1 MNAKLTAAA
10 AILVVAIVGL
20 AAFEGSTNS
29 WWSDEEDASLEIQTG
44 GLDLAVENY
53 TLSIDGVDVA
63 CEAGNDQD
71 NSTMVDIRITE
82 EGIYLEPGTVV
93 KISYDLVYS
102 TTVSGARLVMVS
114 MCDGATDEK
123 VEDDHIQV
131 EYSEIMGEES
141 LTDGWYFFPE
151 IGEYDSH
158 ADVTY
163 SIGGNA
169 DLQMNHKYFFQIYTT
184 FVQSKAV
191 SIVGTADELQGA
203 LSGDKM
209 LVALSDDIEIDE
221 TLSVSKDAD
230 VILDLS
236 GHELNVDASVGILV
250 DGGSLY
256 LTDMGD
262 GSGIIVAT
270 GSAVNVV
277 NDGYFTMDGG
287 NISAGNIG
295 VAAGFKN
302 GADSGATID
311 IYGGSVKAVEFAVWG
326 VNGSS
331 ISIYDGK
338 FTAADNA
345 VIASNG
351 TPSNGPVN
359 VKIEGG
365 TFNCGIVSGGYL
377 ACGVFVAQCGTWNI
391 VGGTFNMMSDKA
403 TAFVVRSG
411 NVNID
416 LDKVIV
422 NMNASDRDSI
432 GKVGDSTFVNSGH
445 VVAAYYTSGA
455 YGFTEDPTSL
465 IINGE
470 SKISSENVSDY
481 VGTNSAVQVNVC
493 YYYDN

>member
-53 TLSIDGVDVA
+53 KLSIDGVDVA

-71 NSTMVDIRITE
+71 NPTMVDIRITE

-131 EYSEIMGEES
+131 KYSEVMGEES
-141 LTDGWYFFPE
+141 LTDGWYFFPK

-169 DLQMNHKYFFQIYTT
+169 DLQMNHNYSFQVDTM

-191 SIVGTADELQGA
+191 SIVGTADELQSA
-203 LSGDKM
+203 LSGDKL

-230 VILDLS
+230 VTLDLS
-236 GHELNVDASVGILV
+236 GHKLNVDASVGILV
-250 DGGSLY
+250 DGGSLH
-256 LTDMGD
+256 LTDTGD

-277 NDGYFTMDGG
+277 NGGHFKMDGG
-287 NISAGNIG
+287 NLKSSTGMGIVAGYSNQD
-295 VAAGFKN
+295 
-302 GADSGATID
+302 DSGANVYIS
-311 IYGGSVKAVEFAVWG
+311 GGSVTAQEHAVWA
-326 VNGSS
+326 VNGSKVV
-331 ISIYDGK
+331 ITGGE
-338 FTAADNA
+338 FTAIDNVA
-345 VIASNG
+345 VTANG
-351 TPSNGPVN
+351 TQGEGPVD
-359 VKIEGG
+359 VTITGG
-365 TFNCGIVSGGYL
+365 TFNCGIVTSGYL
-377 ACGVFVAQCGTWNI
+377 ACGVFVAQDGNWNI
-391 VGGTFNMMSDKA
+391 LGGTFNMTSDKA
-403 TAFVVRSG
+403 TAFVVRGG

-416 LDKVIV
+416 LSNVTV
-422 NMNASDRDSI
+422 NMGSDMDSSSLR
-432 GKVGDSTFVNSGH
+432 VGDSTRVQSGH
-445 VVAAYYTSGA
+445 TVAAYYTNGS
-455 YGFTEDPTSL
+455 YGFDGSNASLTIDDIVVIDEDDLST
-465 IINGE
+465 
-470 SKISSENVSDY
+470 Y
-481 VGTNSAVQVNVC
+481 VGSTI

>member
-53 TLSIDGVDVA
+53 KLSIDGVDVA
-63 CEAGNDQD
+63 CEAGSDQGD
-71 NSTMVDIRITE
+71 PTMVNISITE

-131 EYSEIMGEES
+131 EYSEVMGEES
-141 LTDGWYFFPE
+141 LTDGWYFFPK

-169 DLQMNHKYFFQIYTT
+169 DLQMNHSYSFQIHTI

-191 SIVGTADELQGA
+191 SVGTADELQSA

-209 LVALSDDIEIDE
+209 LAVLSDDIEIDE

-230 VILDLS
+230 VTLDLS

-250 DGGSLY
+250 DGGSLH
-256 LTDMGD
+256 LTDTGD

-277 NDGYFTMDGG
+277 NGGHFKMDGG
-287 NISAGNIG
+287 NLKSSTGMGIVAGYSNQD
-295 VAAGFKN
+295 
-302 GADSGATID
+302 DSGANVYIS
-311 IYGGSVKAVEFAVWG
+311 GGSVTAQEHAVWA
-326 VNGSS
+326 VNGSKVV
-331 ISIYDGK
+331 ITGGE
-338 FTAADNA
+338 FTAIDNVA
-345 VIASNG
+345 VTANG
-351 TPSNGPVN
+351 TQGEGPVD
-359 VKIEGG
+359 VTITGG
-365 TFNCGIVSGGYL
+365 TFNCGIVTSGYL
-377 ACGVFVAQCGTWNI
+377 ACGVFVAQDGNWNI
-391 VGGTFNMMSDKA
+391 LGGTFNMTSDKA
-403 TAFVVRSG
+403 TAFVVRGG

-416 LDKVIV
+416 LSNVTV
-422 NMNASDRDSI
+422 NMGSDMDSSSLR
-432 GKVGDSTFVNSGH
+432 VGDSTRVQSGH
-445 VVAAYYTSGA
+445 TVAAYYTNGS
-455 YGFTEDPTSL
+455 YGFDGSNASLTIDDIVVIDEDDLST
-465 IINGE
+465 
-470 SKISSENVSDY
+470 Y
-481 VGTNSAVQVNVC
+481 VGSTI

>member
-53 TLSIDGVDVA
+53 KLSIDGVDVA
-63 CEAGNDQD
+63 CEAGSDQGD
-71 NSTMVDIRITE
+71 PTMVNIRITE

-131 EYSEIMGEES
+131 EYSEVMGEES
-141 LTDGWYFFPE
+141 LTDGWYFFPK

-169 DLQMNHKYFFQIYTT
+169 DLQMNHSYSFQIHTI

-191 SIVGTADELQGA
+191 SVGTADELQSA

-209 LVALSDDIEIDE
+209 LAVLSDDIEIDE

-230 VILDLS
+230 VTLDLS

-250 DGGSLY
+250 DGGSLH
-256 LTDMGD
+256 LTDTGD

-277 NDGYFTMDGG
+277 NGGHFKMDGG
-287 NISAGNIG
+287 NLKSSTGMGIVAGYSNQD
-295 VAAGFKN
+295 
-302 GADSGATID
+302 DSGANVYIS
-311 IYGGSVKAVEFAVWG
+311 GGSVTAQEHAVWA
-326 VNGSS
+326 VNGSKVV
-331 ISIYDGK
+331 ITGGE
-338 FTAADNA
+338 FTAIDNVA
-345 VIASNG
+345 VTANG
-351 TPSNGPVN
+351 TQGEGPVD
-359 VKIEGG
+359 VTITGG
-365 TFNCGIVSGGYL
+365 TFNCGIVTSDYL
-377 ACGVFVAQCGTWNI
+377 ACGVFVAQDGNWKI
-391 VGGTFNMMSDKA
+391 LGGTFNMTSDKA
-403 TAFVVRSG
+403 TAFVVRGG

-416 LDKVIV
+416 LSNVTV
-422 NMNASDRDSI
+422 NMGSDMDSSSLR
-432 GKVGDSTFVNSGH
+432 VGDSTRVQSGH
-445 VVAAYYTSGA
+445 IVAAYYTNGS
-455 YGFTEDPTSL
+455 YGFDGSNASLTIDDIVVIDEDDLST
-465 IINGE
+465 
-470 SKISSENVSDY
+470 Y
-481 VGTNSAVQVNVC
+481 VGSTI
-493 YYYDN
+493 YYYN

>member
-53 TLSIDGVDVA
+53 KLSIDGVDVA
-63 CEAGNDQD
+63 CEAGSDQGD
-71 NSTMVDIRITE
+71 PTMVNIRITE

-131 EYSEIMGEES
+131 EYSEVMGEES
-141 LTDGWYFFPE
+141 LTDGWYFFPK

-169 DLQMNHKYFFQIYTT
+169 DLQMNHSYSFQIHTI

-191 SIVGTADELQGA
+191 SVGTADELQSA

-209 LVALSDDIEIDE
+209 LAVLSDDIEIDE

-230 VILDLS
+230 VTLDLS

-250 DGGSLY
+250 DGGSLH
-256 LTDMGD
+256 LTDTGD

-277 NDGYFTMDGG
+277 NGGHFKMDGG
-287 NISAGNIG
+287 NLKSSTGMGIVAGYSNQD
-295 VAAGFKN
+295 
-302 GADSGATID
+302 DSGANVYIS
-311 IYGGSVKAVEFAVWG
+311 GGFVTAQEHAVWA
-326 VNGSS
+326 VNGSKVV
-331 ISIYDGK
+331 ITGGE
-338 FTAADNA
+338 FTAIDNVA
-345 VIASNG
+345 VTANG
-351 TPSNGPVN
+351 TQGEGPVD
-359 VKIEGG
+359 VTITGG
-365 TFNCGIVSGGYL
+365 TFNCGIVTSGYL
-377 ACGVFVAQCGTWNI
+377 ACGVFVAQDGNWNI
-391 VGGTFNMMSDKA
+391 LGGTFNMTSDKA
-403 TAFVVRSG
+403 TAFVVRGG

-416 LDKVIV
+416 LSNVTV
-422 NMNASDRDSI
+422 NMGSDMDSSSLR
-432 GKVGDSTFVNSGH
+432 VGDSTRVQSGH
-445 VVAAYYTSGA
+445 TVAAYYTNGS
-455 YGFTEDPTSL
+455 YGFDGSNASLTIDDIVVIDEDDLST
-465 IINGE
+465 
-470 SKISSENVSDY
+470 Y
-481 VGTNSAVQVNVC
+481 VGSTI

>member
-53 TLSIDGVDVA
+53 KLSIDGVDVA

-71 NSTMVDIRITE
+71 DPTMVDIRITE

-131 EYSEIMGEES
+131 EYSEVMGEES

-151 IGEYDSH
+151 IGEYASH

-169 DLQMNHKYFFQIYTT
+169 DLQMNHNYSFQIYTT

-191 SIVGTADELQGA
+191 SIVDTAEELQSA

-236 GHELNVDASVGILV
+236 GHELNVVASVGILV
-250 DGGSLY
+250 DGGSLH
-256 LTDMGD
+256 LTDIGD

-277 NDGYFTMDGG
+277 NGGYFTMDGG

-331 ISIYDGK
+331 ISIYDGE
-338 FTAADNA
+338 FTATDNA

-377 ACGVFVAQCGTWNI
+377 ACGVFVAQCGTWDI

-416 LDKVIV
+416 LDKVTV
-422 NMNASDRDSI
+422 NMNASASDSI
-432 GKVGDSTFVNSGH
+432 GKVGDSTFVKSGH

-455 YGFTEDPTSL
+455 YGFTEDSTSL

-470 SKISSENVSDY
+470 SKISSENVLNY

-493 YYYDN
+493 YYDN

>member
-63 CEAGNDQD
+63 CEAGRDQD
-71 NSTMVDIRITE
+71 DPTMVDIRITE

-131 EYSEIMGEES
+131 EYSEVMGEES

-169 DLQMNHKYFFQIYTT
+169 DLQMNHSYSFQVDTM

-191 SIVGTADELQGA
+191 SIVGTADELQSA

-230 VILDLS
+230 VTLDLS

-250 DGGSLY
+250 DGGSLH

-277 NDGYFTMDGG
+277 NGGHFKMDGG

-331 ISIYDGK
+331 ISIYDGE
-338 FTAADNA
+338 FTATDNA

-377 ACGVFVAQCGTWNI
+377 ACGVFVAQCGTWDI

-416 LDKVIV
+416 LDNVTV
-422 NMNASDRDSI
+422 NMNASASDSI
-432 GKVGDSTFVNSGH
+432 GKVGDSTFVKSGH

-455 YGFTEDPTSL
+455 YGFTEDSTSL

-493 YYYDN
+493 CYYDN

>member
-53 TLSIDGVDVA
+53 KLSIDGVDVA

-71 NSTMVDIRITE
+71 DPTMVDIRITE

-131 EYSEIMGEES
+131 EYSEVMGEES

-151 IGEYDSH
+151 IGEYASH

-169 DLQMNHKYFFQIYTT
+169 DLQMNHNYSFQIYTT

-191 SIVGTADELQGA
+191 SIVDTADELQSA

-236 GHELNVDASVGILV
+236 GHELNVVASVGILV
-250 DGGSLY
+250 DGGSLH
-256 LTDMGD
+256 LTDTGD

-277 NDGYFTMDGG
+277 NGGYFEMAGG
-287 NISAGNIG
+287 NLKSSTSMGIVAGYSNQD
-295 VAAGFKN
+295 
-302 GADSGATID
+302 DSGANVYIS
-311 IYGGSVKAVEFAVWG
+311 GGSVTAQEHAVWA
-326 VNGSS
+326 VNGSKVV
-331 ISIYDGK
+331 ITGGE
-338 FTAADNA
+338 FTAIDNVA
-345 VIASNG
+345 VTANG
-351 TPSNGPVN
+351 TQGEGPVD
-359 VKIEGG
+359 VTITGG
-365 TFNCGIVSGGYL
+365 TFNCGIVTSDYL
-377 ACGVFVAQCGTWNI
+377 ACGVFVAQDGNWKI
-391 VGGTFNMMSDKA
+391 LGGTFNMTSDKA
-403 TAFVVRSG
+403 TAFVVRGG

-416 LDKVIV
+416 LSKVTV
-422 NMNASDRDSI
+422 NMGSDMDSSSLR
-432 GKVGDSTFVNSGH
+432 VGDSTRVQSGH
-445 VVAAYYTSGA
+445 IVAAYYTNGS
-455 YGFTEDPTSL
+455 YGFDGSNASLTIDDIVVIDEDDLST
-465 IINGE
+465 
-470 SKISSENVSDY
+470 Y
-481 VGTNSAVQVNVC
+481 VGSTI

>member
-53 TLSIDGVDVA
+53 KLSIDGVDVA
-63 CEAGNDQD
+63 CEAGSDQD
-71 NSTMVDIRITE
+71 DPTMVDIRITE

-169 DLQMNHKYFFQIYTT
+169 DLQMNHKYSFQIYTT

-209 LVALSDDIEIDE
+209 LVALSDDIEIAK

-331 ISIYDGK
+331 ISIYDGE

-359 VKIEGG
+359 VRIEGG

-377 ACGVFVAQCGTWNI
+377 ACGVFVAQCGTWDI

-411 NVNID
+411 IVNID
-416 LDKVIV
+416 LDNVTV
-422 NMNASDRDSI
+422 NMNVSASDSI

>member
-53 TLSIDGVDVA
+53 KLSIDGVDVA

-71 NSTMVDIRITE
+71 DPTMVDIRITE

-131 EYSEIMGEES
+131 EYSEVMGEES

-151 IGEYDSH
+151 IGEYASH

-169 DLQMNHKYFFQIYTT
+169 DLQMNHNYSFQIYTT

-191 SIVGTADELQGA
+191 SIVDTADELQSA

-236 GHELNVDASVGILV
+236 GHELNVVASVGILV
-250 DGGSLY
+250 DGGSLH
-256 LTDMGD
+256 LTDTGD

-277 NDGYFTMDGG
+277 NGGHFKMDGG
-287 NISAGNIG
+287 NLKSSTGTGIVAGYSNQD
-295 VAAGFKN
+295 
-302 GADSGATID
+302 DSGANVYIS
-311 IYGGSVKAVEFAVWG
+311 GGSVTAQEHAVWA
-326 VNGSS
+326 VNGSKVV
-331 ISIYDGK
+331 ITGGE
-338 FTAADNA
+338 FTAIDNVA
-345 VIASNG
+345 VTANG
-351 TPSNGPVN
+351 TQGEGPVD
-359 VKIEGG
+359 VTITGG
-365 TFNCGIVSGGYL
+365 TFNCGIVTSDYL
-377 ACGVFVAQCGTWNI
+377 ACGVFVAQDGNWKI
-391 VGGTFNMMSDKA
+391 LGGTFNMTSDKA
-403 TAFVVRSG
+403 TAFVVRGG

-416 LDKVIV
+416 LSKVTV
-422 NMNASDRDSI
+422 NMGSDMDSSSLR
-432 GKVGDSTFVNSGH
+432 VGDSTRVQSGH
-445 VVAAYYTSGA
+445 IVAAYYTNGS
-455 YGFTEDPTSL
+455 YGFDGSNASLTIDDIVVIDEDNLST
-465 IINGE
+465 
-470 SKISSENVSDY
+470 Y
-481 VGTNSAVQVNVC
+481 VGSTI

>member
-29 WWSDEEDASLEIQTG
+29 WWSDKEDASLEIHTG

-53 TLSIDGVDVA
+53 KLSIDGVDVA
-63 CEAGNDQD
+63 CEAGYGQD
-71 NSTMVDIRITE
+71 NPTMVDIRITE

-131 EYSEIMGEES
+131 EYSEVMGEES

-169 DLQMNHKYFFQIYTT
+169 DLQMNHSYSFQIHTM

-191 SIVGTADELQGA
+191 SVGTADELQSA

-209 LVALSDDIEIDE
+209 LAVLSDDIKIDE

-230 VILDLS
+230 VTLDLS

-250 DGGSLY
+250 DGGSLH
-256 LTDMGD
+256 LTDTGD

-277 NDGYFTMDGG
+277 NGGHFKMDGG
-287 NISAGNIG
+287 NLKSSTGMGIVAGYSNQD
-295 VAAGFKN
+295 
-302 GADSGATID
+302 DSGANVYIS
-311 IYGGSVKAVEFAVWG
+311 GGSVTAQEHAVWA
-326 VNGSS
+326 VNGSKVV
-331 ISIYDGK
+331 ITGGE
-338 FTAADNA
+338 FTAIDNVA
-345 VIASNG
+345 VTANG
-351 TPSNGPVN
+351 TQGEGPVD
-359 VKIEGG
+359 VTITGG
-365 TFNCGIVSGGYL
+365 TFNCGIVTSDYL
-377 ACGVFVAQCGTWNI
+377 ACGVFVAQDGNWKI
-391 VGGTFNMMSDKA
+391 LGGTFNMTSDKA
-403 TAFVVRSG
+403 TAFVVRGG

-416 LDKVIV
+416 LSKVTV
-422 NMNASDRDSI
+422 NMGSDMDSSSLR
-432 GKVGDSTFVNSGH
+432 VGDSTRVQSGH
-445 VVAAYYTSGA
+445 IVAAYYTNGS
-455 YGFTEDPTSL
+455 YGFDGSNASLTIDGIVVIDEDDLST
-465 IINGE
+465 
-470 SKISSENVSDY
+470 Y
-481 VGTNSAVQVNVC
+481 VGSNI

>member
-53 TLSIDGVDVA
+53 KLSIDGVDVA

-71 NSTMVDIRITE
+71 DPTMVDIRITE

-114 MCDGATDEK
+114 MCDGVTDEK

-131 EYSEIMGEES
+131 EYSEVMGEES

-151 IGEYDSH
+151 IGEYASH

-169 DLQMNHKYFFQIYTT
+169 DLQMNHNYSFQIYTT

-191 SIVGTADELQGA
+191 SIVDTADELQSA

-236 GHELNVDASVGILV
+236 GHELNVVASVGILV
-250 DGGSLY
+250 DGGSLH
-256 LTDMGD
+256 LTDTGD

-277 NDGYFTMDGG
+277 NGGYFEMAGG
-287 NISAGNIG
+287 NLKSSTCMGIVAGYSNQD
-295 VAAGFKN
+295 
-302 GADSGATID
+302 DSGANVYIS
-311 IYGGSVKAVEFAVWG
+311 GGSVTAQEHAVWA
-326 VNGSS
+326 VNGSKVV
-331 ISIYDGK
+331 ITGGE
-338 FTAADNA
+338 FTAIDNVA
-345 VIASNG
+345 VTANG
-351 TPSNGPVN
+351 TQGEGPVD
-359 VKIEGG
+359 VTITGG
-365 TFNCGIVSGGYL
+365 TFNCGIVTSGYL
-377 ACGVFVAQCGTWNI
+377 ACGVFVAQDGNWNI
-391 VGGTFNMMSDKA
+391 LGGTFNMTSDKA
-403 TAFVVRSG
+403 TAFVVRGG

-416 LDKVIV
+416 LSNVTV
-422 NMNASDRDSI
+422 NMGSDMDSSSLR
-432 GKVGDSTFVNSGH
+432 VGDSTRVQSGH
-445 VVAAYYTSGA
+445 TVAAYYTNGS
-455 YGFTEDPTSL
+455 YGFDGSNASLTIDDIVVIDEDDLST
-465 IINGE
+465 
-470 SKISSENVSDY
+470 Y
-481 VGTNSAVQVNVC
+481 VGSTI

>member
-1 MNAKLTAAA
+1 
-10 AILVVAIVGL
+10 
-20 AAFEGSTNS
+20 
-29 WWSDEEDASLEIQTG
+29 
-44 GLDLAVENY
+44 
-53 TLSIDGVDVA
+53 
-63 CEAGNDQD
+63 
-71 NSTMVDIRITE
+71 
-82 EGIYLEPGTVV
+82 
-93 KISYDLVYS
+93 
-102 TTVSGARLVMVS
+102 
-114 MCDGATDEK
+114 
-123 VEDDHIQV
+123 
-131 EYSEIMGEES
+131 MGEES

-169 DLQMNHKYFFQIYTT
+169 DLQMNHKYSFQIYTT

-250 DGGSLY
+250 DGGSLH

-331 ISIYDGK
+331 ISIYDGE

-359 VKIEGG
+359 VRIEGG

-377 ACGVFVAQCGTWNI
+377 ACGVFVAQCGTWDI

-416 LDKVIV
+416 LDNVTV
-422 NMNASDRDSI
+422 NMNASASDSI

-455 YGFTEDPTSL
+455 YGFTEDSTSL

>member
-29 WWSDEEDASLEIQTG
+29 WWSDEEDASLEIQAG

-53 TLSIDGVDVA
+53 KLSIDGVDVA

-71 NSTMVDIRITE
+71 NPTMVDIRITE

-114 MCDGATDEK
+114 MCDVATDEK

-169 DLQMNHKYFFQIYTT
+169 DLQMNHKYSFQIHTI

-191 SIVGTADELQGA
+191 SIVDTADELQGA

-236 GHELNVDASVGILV
+236 GHKLNVDASVGILV

-331 ISIYDGK
+331 IFIYDGE
-338 FTAADNA
+338 FTSADNA

-359 VKIEGG
+359 VRIEGG

-377 ACGVFVAQCGTWNI
+377 ACGVFVAQCGNWDI

-416 LDKVIV
+416 LDNVTV
-422 NMNASDRDSI
+422 NMNATSDSI
-432 GKVGDSTFVNSGH
+432 GKVGDSTFVKSGH

-455 YGFTEDPTSL
+455 YGFTEDSTSL

-470 SKISSENVSDY
+470 PKISSENVSHY

>member
-53 TLSIDGVDVA
+53 KLSIDGVDVA
-63 CEAGNDQD
+63 CEAGSDQGD
-71 NSTMVDIRITE
+71 PTMVNIRITE

-131 EYSEIMGEES
+131 EYSEVMGEES
-141 LTDGWYFFPE
+141 LTDGWYFFPK

-169 DLQMNHKYFFQIYTT
+169 DLQMNHSYSFQIHTI

-191 SIVGTADELQGA
+191 SVGTADELQSA

-209 LVALSDDIEIDE
+209 LAVLSDDIEIDE

-230 VILDLS
+230 VTLDLS

-250 DGGSLY
+250 DGGSLH
-256 LTDMGD
+256 LTDTGD

-277 NDGYFTMDGG
+277 NGGHFKMDGG
-287 NISAGNIG
+287 NLKSSTGMGIVAGYSNQD
-295 VAAGFKN
+295 
-302 GADSGATID
+302 DSGANVYIS
-311 IYGGSVKAVEFAVWG
+311 GGSVTAQEHAVWA
-326 VNGSS
+326 VNGSKVV
-331 ISIYDGK
+331 ITGGE
-338 FTAADNA
+338 FTAIDNVA
-345 VIASNG
+345 VTANG
-351 TPSNGPVN
+351 TQGEGPVD
-359 VKIEGG
+359 VTITGG
-365 TFNCGIVSGGYL
+365 TFNCGIVTSGYL
-377 ACGVFVAQCGTWNI
+377 ACGVFVAQDGNWNI
-391 VGGTFNMMSDKA
+391 LGGTFNMTSDKA
-403 TAFVVRSG
+403 TAFVVRGG

-416 LDKVIV
+416 LSNVTV
-422 NMNASDRDSI
+422 NMGSDMDSSSLR
-432 GKVGDSTFVNSGH
+432 VGDSTRVQSGH
-445 VVAAYYTSGA
+445 TVAAYYTNGS
-455 YGFTEDPTSL
+455 YGFDGSNASLTIDDIVVIDEDDLST
-465 IINGE
+465 
-470 SKISSENVSDY
+470 Y
-481 VGTNSAVQVNVC
+481 VGSTI

>member
-63 CEAGNDQD
+63 CEAGKNQD

-93 KISYDLVYS
+93 KISYDLVYR

-131 EYSEIMGEES
+131 EYSEVMGEES

-151 IGEYDSH
+151 IGKYDSH

-169 DLQMNHKYFFQIYTT
+169 DLQMNHNYSFQVDTM

-191 SIVGTADELQGA
+191 SIVDTADKLQSA
-203 LSGDKM
+203 LSGDKP
-209 LVALSDDIEIDE
+209 LVALSDDIKIDE

-230 VILDLS
+230 VTLDLS
-236 GHELNVDASVGILV
+236 GHKLNVDASVGILV
-250 DGGSLY
+250 DGGSLH

-277 NDGYFTMDGG
+277 NGGHFKMDGG

-311 IYGGSVKAVEFAVWG
+311 IHGGSVKAVEFAVWG
-326 VNGSS
+326 VNGSN
-331 ISIYDGK
+331 ISIYDGE
-338 FTAADNA
+338 FTATDNA

-377 ACGVFVAQCGTWNI
+377 ACGVFVAQCGTWDI

-416 LDKVIV
+416 LDKVTV
-422 NMNASDRDSI
+422 NMNASASDSI
-432 GKVGDSTFVNSGH
+432 GKVGDSTFVKSGH

-455 YGFTEDPTSL
+455 YGFTEDSTSL

-470 SKISSENVSDY
+470 SKISSENVLNY

-493 YYYDN
+493 CYYDN

>member
-53 TLSIDGVDVA
+53 KLSIDGVDVA
-63 CEAGNDQD
+63 CEAGNDQGD
-71 NSTMVDIRITE
+71 PTMVDIRITE

-131 EYSEIMGEES
+131 EYSEVMGEES
-141 LTDGWYFFPE
+141 LTDGWYFFPK

-169 DLQMNHKYFFQIYTT
+169 DLQMNHSYSFQIYTT

-191 SIVGTADELQGA
+191 SIVGTADELQSA

-230 VILDLS
+230 VTLDLS

-250 DGGSLY
+250 DGGSLH
-256 LTDMGD
+256 LTDTGD

-277 NDGYFTMDGG
+277 NGGHFKMDGG
-287 NISAGNIG
+287 NLKSSTGTGIVAGYSNQD
-295 VAAGFKN
+295 
-302 GADSGATID
+302 DSGANVYIS
-311 IYGGSVKAVEFAVWG
+311 GGSVTAQEHAVWA
-326 VNGSS
+326 VNGSKVV
-331 ISIYDGK
+331 ITGGE
-338 FTAADNA
+338 FTAIDNVA
-345 VIASNG
+345 VTANG
-351 TPSNGPVN
+351 TQGEGPVD
-359 VKIEGG
+359 VTITGG
-365 TFNCGIVSGGYL
+365 TFNCGIVTSDYL
-377 ACGVFVAQCGTWNI
+377 ACGVFVAQDGNWKI
-391 VGGTFNMMSDKA
+391 LGGTFNMTSDKA
-403 TAFVVRSG
+403 TAFVVRGG

-416 LDKVIV
+416 LSKVTV
-422 NMNASDRDSI
+422 NMGSDMDSSSLR
-432 GKVGDSTFVNSGH
+432 VGDSTRVQSGH
-445 VVAAYYTSGA
+445 IVAAYYTNGS
-455 YGFTEDPTSL
+455 YGFDGSNASLTIDGTVVIDEDDLST
-465 IINGE
+465 
-470 SKISSENVSDY
+470 Y
-481 VGTNSAVQVNVC
+481 VGSTI

>member
-53 TLSIDGVDVA
+53 KLSIDGVDVA
-63 CEAGNDQD
+63 CEAGSDQGD
-71 NSTMVDIRITE
+71 PTMVNIRITE

-131 EYSEIMGEES
+131 EYSEVMGEKS
-141 LTDGWYFFPE
+141 LTDGWYFFPK

-169 DLQMNHKYFFQIYTT
+169 DLQMNHSYSFQVDTM

-191 SIVGTADELQGA
+191 SIVSTADELQSA

-230 VILDLS
+230 VTLDLS

-250 DGGSLY
+250 DGGSLH

-277 NDGYFTMDGG
+277 NGGHFKMDGG
-287 NISAGNIG
+287 NLKSSTGMGIVAGYSNQD
-295 VAAGFKN
+295 
-302 GADSGATID
+302 DSGANVYIS
-311 IYGGSVKAVEFAVWG
+311 GGSVTAQEHAVWA
-326 VNGSS
+326 VNGSKVV
-331 ISIYDGK
+331 ITGGE
-338 FTAADNA
+338 FTAIDNVA
-345 VIASNG
+345 VTANG
-351 TPSNGPVN
+351 TQGEGPVD
-359 VKIEGG
+359 VTITGG
-365 TFNCGIVSGGYL
+365 TFNCGIVTSDYL
-377 ACGVFVAQCGTWNI
+377 ACGVFVAQDGNWKI
-391 VGGTFNMMSDKA
+391 LGGTFNMTSDKA
-403 TAFVVRSG
+403 TAFVVRGG

-416 LDKVIV
+416 LSKVTV
-422 NMNASDRDSI
+422 NMGSDMDSSSLR
-432 GKVGDSTFVNSGH
+432 VGDSTRVQSGH
-445 VVAAYYTSGA
+445 IVAAYYTNGS
-455 YGFTEDPTSL
+455 YGFDGSNASLTIDGIVVIDEDDLST
-465 IINGE
+465 
-470 SKISSENVSDY
+470 Y
-481 VGTNSAVQVNVC
+481 VGSNI

>member
-53 TLSIDGVDVA
+53 KLSIDGVDVA
-63 CEAGNDQD
+63 CEAGYGQD
-71 NSTMVDIRITE
+71 NPTMVDIRITE

-131 EYSEIMGEES
+131 EYSEVMGEES

-169 DLQMNHKYFFQIYTT
+169 DLQMNHSYSFQVDTM

-191 SIVGTADELQGA
+191 SIVGTADELQSA
-203 LSGDKM
+203 LSGDKL

-230 VILDLS
+230 VTLDLS
-236 GHELNVDASVGILV
+236 GHKLNVDASVGILV
-250 DGGSLY
+250 DGGSLH
-256 LTDMGD
+256 LTDTGD

-277 NDGYFTMDGG
+277 NGGHFKMDGG
-287 NISAGNIG
+287 NLKSSTGTGIVAGYSNQD
-295 VAAGFKN
+295 
-302 GADSGATID
+302 DSGANVYIS
-311 IYGGSVKAVEFAVWG
+311 GGSVTAQEHAVWA
-326 VNGSS
+326 VNGSKVV
-331 ISIYDGK
+331 ITGGE
-338 FTAADNA
+338 FTAIDNVA
-345 VIASNG
+345 VTANG
-351 TPSNGPVN
+351 TQGEGPVD
-359 VKIEGG
+359 VTITGG
-365 TFNCGIVSGGYL
+365 TFNCGIVTSDYL
-377 ACGVFVAQCGTWNI
+377 ACGVFVAQDGNWKI
-391 VGGTFNMMSDKA
+391 LGGTFNMTSDKA
-403 TAFVVRSG
+403 TAFVVRGG

-416 LDKVIV
+416 LSNVTV
-422 NMNASDRDSI
+422 NMGSDMDSSSLR
-432 GKVGDSTFVNSGH
+432 VGDSTRVQSGH
-445 VVAAYYTSGA
+445 TVAAYYTNGS
-455 YGFTEDPTSL
+455 YGFDGSNASLTIDDIVVIDEDDLST
-465 IINGE
+465 
-470 SKISSENVSDY
+470 Y
-481 VGTNSAVQVNVC
+481 VGSTI

>member
-53 TLSIDGVDVA
+53 KLSIDGVDVA
-63 CEAGNDQD
+63 CEAGSDQGD
-71 NSTMVDIRITE
+71 PTMVNIRITE

-131 EYSEIMGEES
+131 EYSEVMGEES
-141 LTDGWYFFPE
+141 LTDGWYFFPK

-169 DLQMNHKYFFQIYTT
+169 DLQMNHSYSFQIHTI

-191 SIVGTADELQGA
+191 SVGTADELQSA

-209 LVALSDDIEIDE
+209 LAVLSDDIEIDE

-230 VILDLS
+230 VTLDLS

-250 DGGSLY
+250 DGGSLH
-256 LTDMGD
+256 LTDTGD

-277 NDGYFTMDGG
+277 NGGHFKMDGG
-287 NISAGNIG
+287 NLKSFTGMGIVAGYSNQD
-295 VAAGFKN
+295 
-302 GADSGATID
+302 DSGANVYIS
-311 IYGGSVKAVEFAVWG
+311 GGSVTAQEHAVWA
-326 VNGSS
+326 VNGSKVV
-331 ISIYDGK
+331 ITGGE
-338 FTAADNA
+338 FTAIDNVA
-345 VIASNG
+345 VTANG
-351 TPSNGPVN
+351 TQGEGPVD
-359 VKIEGG
+359 VTITGG
-365 TFNCGIVSGGYL
+365 TFNCGIVTSGYL
-377 ACGVFVAQCGTWNI
+377 ACGVFVAQDGNWNI
-391 VGGTFNMMSDKA
+391 LGGTFNMTSDKA
-403 TAFVVRSG
+403 TAFVVRGG

-416 LDKVIV
+416 LSNVTV
-422 NMNASDRDSI
+422 NMGSDMDSSSLR
-432 GKVGDSTFVNSGH
+432 VGDSTRVQSGH
-445 VVAAYYTSGA
+445 TVAAYYTNGS
-455 YGFTEDPTSL
+455 YGFDGSNASLTIDDIVVIDEDDLST
-465 IINGE
+465 
-470 SKISSENVSDY
+470 Y
-481 VGTNSAVQVNVC
+481 VGSTI

>member
-29 WWSDEEDASLEIQTG
+29 WWSDKEDASLEIHTG

-53 TLSIDGVDVA
+53 KLSIDGVDVA
-63 CEAGNDQD
+63 CEAGYGQD
-71 NSTMVDIRITE
+71 NPTMVDIRITE

-131 EYSEIMGEES
+131 EYSEVMGEES

-151 IGEYDSH
+151 IREYDSH

-169 DLQMNHKYFFQIYTT
+169 DLQMNHSYSFQIHTM

-191 SIVGTADELQGA
+191 SVGTADELQSA

-209 LVALSDDIEIDE
+209 LAVLSDDIKIDE

-230 VILDLS
+230 VTLDLS

-250 DGGSLY
+250 DGGSLH
-256 LTDMGD
+256 LTDTGD

-277 NDGYFTMDGG
+277 NGGHFKMDGG
-287 NISAGNIG
+287 NLKSSTGMGIVAGYSNQD
-295 VAAGFKN
+295 
-302 GADSGATID
+302 DSGANVYIS
-311 IYGGSVKAVEFAVWG
+311 GGSVTAQEHAVWA
-326 VNGSS
+326 VNGSKVV
-331 ISIYDGK
+331 ITGGE
-338 FTAADNA
+338 FTAIDNVA
-345 VIASNG
+345 VTANG
-351 TPSNGPVN
+351 TQGEGPVD
-359 VKIEGG
+359 VTITGG
-365 TFNCGIVSGGYL
+365 TFNCGIVTSDYL
-377 ACGVFVAQCGTWNI
+377 ACGVFVAQDGNWKI
-391 VGGTFNMMSDKA
+391 LGGTFNMTSDKA
-403 TAFVVRSG
+403 TAFVVRGG

-416 LDKVIV
+416 LSKVTV
-422 NMNASDRDSI
+422 NMGSDMDSSSLR
-432 GKVGDSTFVNSGH
+432 VGDSTRVQSGH
-445 VVAAYYTSGA
+445 IVAAYYTNGS
-455 YGFTEDPTSL
+455 YGFDGSNASLTIDGIVVIDEDDLST
-465 IINGE
+465 
-470 SKISSENVSDY
+470 Y
-481 VGTNSAVQVNVC
+481 VGSNI

>member
-53 TLSIDGVDVA
+53 KLSIDGVDVA
-63 CEAGNDQD
+63 CEAGNDQGD
-71 NSTMVDIRITE
+71 PTMVDIRITE

-131 EYSEIMGEES
+131 EYSEVMGEES

-151 IGEYDSH
+151 IREYASH

-169 DLQMNHKYFFQIYTT
+169 DLQMNHSYSFQIYTT

-191 SIVGTADELQGA
+191 SIVGTADELQSA

-230 VILDLS
+230 VTLDLS

-250 DGGSLY
+250 DGGSLH

-277 NDGYFTMDGG
+277 NGGHFKMDGG
-287 NISAGNIG
+287 NLKSSTSMGIVAGYSNQD
-295 VAAGFKN
+295 
-302 GADSGATID
+302 DSGANVYIS
-311 IYGGSVKAVEFAVWG
+311 GGSVTAQEHAVWA
-326 VNGSS
+326 VNGSKVV
-331 ISIYDGK
+331 ITGGE
-338 FTAADNA
+338 FTAIDNVA
-345 VIASNG
+345 VTANG
-351 TPSNGPVN
+351 TQGEGPVD
-359 VKIEGG
+359 VTITGG
-365 TFNCGIVSGGYL
+365 TFNCGIVASDYL
-377 ACGVFVAQCGTWNI
+377 ACGVFVAQDGNWKI
-391 VGGTFNMMSDKA
+391 LGGTFNMTSDKA
-403 TAFVVRSG
+403 TAFVVRGG

-416 LDKVIV
+416 LSKVTV
-422 NMNASDRDSI
+422 NMGSDMDSSSLR
-432 GKVGDSTFVNSGH
+432 VGDSTRVQSGH
-445 VVAAYYTSGA
+445 IVAAYYTNGS
-455 YGFTEDPTSL
+455 YGFDGSNASLTIDDIVVIDEDDLST
-465 IINGE
+465 
-470 SKISSENVSDY
+470 Y
-481 VGTNSAVQVNVC
+481 VGSTI

>member
-53 TLSIDGVDVA
+53 KLSIDGVDVA
-63 CEAGNDQD
+63 CEAGYGQD
-71 NSTMVDIRITE
+71 NPTMVDIRITE

-131 EYSEIMGEES
+131 EYSEVMGEES
-141 LTDGWYFFPE
+141 LTDGWYFFPK
-151 IGEYDSH
+151 IGKYDSH

-169 DLQMNHKYFFQIYTT
+169 DLQMNHNYSFQVDTM

-191 SIVGTADELQGA
+191 SIVGTADELQSA

-209 LVALSDDIEIDE
+209 LAVLSDDIEIDE

-230 VILDLS
+230 VTLDLS

-250 DGGSLY
+250 DGGSLH
-256 LTDMGD
+256 LTDTGD

-277 NDGYFTMDGG
+277 NGGHFKMDGG
-287 NISAGNIG
+287 NLKSSTGMGIVAGYSNQD
-295 VAAGFKN
+295 
-302 GADSGATID
+302 DSGANVYIS
-311 IYGGSVKAVEFAVWG
+311 GGSVTAQEHAVWA
-326 VNGSS
+326 VNGSKVV
-331 ISIYDGK
+331 ITGGE
-338 FTAADNA
+338 FTAIDNVA
-345 VIASNG
+345 VTANG
-351 TPSNGPVN
+351 NQGEGPVD
-359 VKIEGG
+359 VTITGG
-365 TFNCGIVSGGYL
+365 TFNCGIVTSDYL
-377 ACGVFVAQCGTWNI
+377 ACGVFVAQDGNWKI
-391 VGGTFNMMSDKA
+391 LGGTFNMTSDKA
-403 TAFVVRSG
+403 TAFVVRGG

-416 LDKVIV
+416 LSKVTV
-422 NMNASDRDSI
+422 NMGSDMDSSSLR
-432 GKVGDSTFVNSGH
+432 VGDSTRVQSGH
-445 VVAAYYTSGA
+445 IVAAYYTNGS
-455 YGFTEDPTSL
+455 YGFDGSNASLTIDGIVVIDEDDLST
-465 IINGE
+465 
-470 SKISSENVSDY
+470 Y
-481 VGTNSAVQVNVC
+481 VGSNI

>member
-71 NSTMVDIRITE
+71 NPTMVDIRITE

-169 DLQMNHKYFFQIYTT
+169 DLQMNHKSSFQIYTT

-221 TLSVSKDAD
+221 TLSVSKGAD

>member
-53 TLSIDGVDVA
+53 KLSIDGVDVA
-63 CEAGNDQD
+63 CEAGNVQD
-71 NSTMVDIRITE
+71 NPTMVDIRITE

-131 EYSEIMGEES
+131 KYSEVMGEES
-141 LTDGWYFFPE
+141 LTDGWYFFPK

-169 DLQMNHKYFFQIYTT
+169 DLQMNHNYSFQVDTM

-191 SIVGTADELQGA
+191 SIVGTADELQSA
-203 LSGDKM
+203 LSGDKL

-230 VILDLS
+230 VTLDLS
-236 GHELNVDASVGILV
+236 GHKLNVDASVGILV
-250 DGGSLY
+250 DGGSLH
-256 LTDMGD
+256 LTDTGD

-277 NDGYFTMDGG
+277 NGGHFKMDGG
-287 NISAGNIG
+287 NLKSSTGMGIVAGYSNQD
-295 VAAGFKN
+295 
-302 GADSGATID
+302 DSGANVYIS
-311 IYGGSVKAVEFAVWG
+311 GGSVTAQEHAVWA
-326 VNGSS
+326 VNGSKVV
-331 ISIYDGK
+331 ITGGE
-338 FTAADNA
+338 FTAIDNVA
-345 VIASNG
+345 VTANG
-351 TPSNGPVN
+351 TQGEGPVD
-359 VKIEGG
+359 VTITGG
-365 TFNCGIVSGGYL
+365 TFNCGIVTPGYL
-377 ACGVFVAQCGTWNI
+377 ACGVFVAQDGNWNI
-391 VGGTFNMMSDKA
+391 LGGTFNMTSDKA
-403 TAFVVRSG
+403 TAFVVRGG

-416 LDKVIV
+416 LSNVTV
-422 NMNASDRDSI
+422 NMGSDMDSSSLR
-432 GKVGDSTFVNSGH
+432 VGDSTRVQSGH
-445 VVAAYYTSGA
+445 TVAAYYTNGS
-455 YGFTEDPTSL
+455 YGFDGSNASLTIDDIVVIDEDDLST
-465 IINGE
+465 
-470 SKISSENVSDY
+470 Y
-481 VGTNSAVQVNVC
+481 VGSTI

>member
-53 TLSIDGVDVA
+53 KLSIDGVDVA
-63 CEAGNDQD
+63 CEAGYYQD
-71 NSTMVDIRITE
+71 NPTMVDIRITE

-131 EYSEIMGEES
+131 KYSEVMGEES
-141 LTDGWYFFPE
+141 LTDGWYFFPK

-169 DLQMNHKYFFQIYTT
+169 DLQMNHNYSFQVDTM

-191 SIVGTADELQGA
+191 SIVGTADELQSA
-203 LSGDKM
+203 LSGDKL

-230 VILDLS
+230 VTLDLS
-236 GHELNVDASVGILV
+236 GHKLNVDASVGILV
-250 DGGSLY
+250 DGGSLH
-256 LTDMGD
+256 LTDTGD

-277 NDGYFTMDGG
+277 NGGHFKMDGG
-287 NISAGNIG
+287 NLKSSTGMGIVAGYSNQD
-295 VAAGFKN
+295 
-302 GADSGATID
+302 DSGANVYIS
-311 IYGGSVKAVEFAVWG
+311 GGSVTAQEHAVWA
-326 VNGSS
+326 VNGSKVV
-331 ISIYDGK
+331 ITGGE
-338 FTAADNA
+338 FTAIDNVA
-345 VIASNG
+345 VTANG
-351 TPSNGPVN
+351 TQGEGPVD
-359 VKIEGG
+359 VTITGG
-365 TFNCGIVSGGYL
+365 TFNCGIVTSDYL
-377 ACGVFVAQCGTWNI
+377 ACGVFVAQDGNWKI
-391 VGGTFNMMSDKA
+391 LGGTFNMTSDKA
-403 TAFVVRSG
+403 TAFVVRGG

-416 LDKVIV
+416 LSKVTV
-422 NMNASDRDSI
+422 NMGSDMDSSSLR
-432 GKVGDSTFVNSGH
+432 VGDSTRVQSGH
-445 VVAAYYTSGA
+445 IVAAYYTNGS
-455 YGFTEDPTSL
+455 YGFDGSNASLTIDGIVVIDEDDLST
-465 IINGE
+465 
-470 SKISSENVSDY
+470 Y
-481 VGTNSAVQVNVC
+481 VGSNI

>member
-29 WWSDEEDASLEIQTG
+29 WWSDEEDASLEIHTG

-53 TLSIDGVDVA
+53 KLSIDGVDVA
-63 CEAGNDQD
+63 CEAGYYQD
-71 NSTMVDIRITE
+71 NPTMVDIRITE

-131 EYSEIMGEES
+131 KYSEVMGEES
-141 LTDGWYFFPE
+141 LTDGWYFFPK

-169 DLQMNHKYFFQIYTT
+169 DLQMNHNYSFQVDTM

-191 SIVGTADELQGA
+191 SIVGTADELQSA
-203 LSGDKM
+203 LSGDKL

-230 VILDLS
+230 VTLDLS
-236 GHELNVDASVGILV
+236 GHKLNVDASVGILV
-250 DGGSLY
+250 DGGSLH
-256 LTDMGD
+256 LTDTGD

-277 NDGYFTMDGG
+277 NGGHFKMDGG
-287 NISAGNIG
+287 NLKSSTGMGIVAGYSNQD
-295 VAAGFKN
+295 
-302 GADSGATID
+302 DSGANVYIS
-311 IYGGSVKAVEFAVWG
+311 GGSVTAQEHAVWA
-326 VNGSS
+326 VNGSKVV
-331 ISIYDGK
+331 ITGGE
-338 FTAADNA
+338 FTAIDNVA
-345 VIASNG
+345 VTANG
-351 TPSNGPVN
+351 TQGEGPVD
-359 VKIEGG
+359 VTITGG
-365 TFNCGIVSGGYL
+365 TFNCGIVTSGYL
-377 ACGVFVAQCGTWNI
+377 ACGVFVAQDGNWNI
-391 VGGTFNMMSDKA
+391 LGGTFNMTSDKA
-403 TAFVVRSG
+403 TAFVVRGG

-416 LDKVIV
+416 LSNVTV
-422 NMNASDRDSI
+422 NMGSDMDSSSLR
-432 GKVGDSTFVNSGH
+432 VGDSTRVQSGH
-445 VVAAYYTSGA
+445 TVAAYYTNGS
-455 YGFTEDPTSL
+455 YGFDGSNASLTIDNIVVIDEDDLST
-465 IINGE
+465 
-470 SKISSENVSDY
+470 Y
-481 VGTNSAVQVNVC
+481 VGSTI

>member
-63 CEAGNDQD
+63 CEAGRDQD
-71 NSTMVDIRITE
+71 DPTMVDIRITE

-131 EYSEIMGEES
+131 EYSEVMGEES

-169 DLQMNHKYFFQIYTT
+169 DLQMNHSYSFQVDTM

-191 SIVGTADELQGA
+191 SIVGTADELQSA

-230 VILDLS
+230 VTLDLS

-250 DGGSLY
+250 DGGSLH

-277 NDGYFTMDGG
+277 NGGHFKMDGG

-331 ISIYDGK
+331 ISIYDGE
-338 FTAADNA
+338 FTATDNA

-422 NMNASDRDSI
+422 NMNASPSGSI

-455 YGFTEDPTSL
+455 YGFTEDSTSL

-481 VGTNSAVQVNVC
+481 VGTNSAVQVNA

>member
-1 MNAKLTAAA
+1 M
-10 AILVVAIVGL
+10 
-20 AAFEGSTNS
+20 
-29 WWSDEEDASLEIQTG
+29 
-44 GLDLAVENY
+44 
-53 TLSIDGVDVA
+53 A

-71 NSTMVDIRITE
+71 DPTMVDIRITE

-131 EYSEIMGEES
+131 EYSEVMGEES

-151 IGEYDSH
+151 IGEYASH

-169 DLQMNHKYFFQIYTT
+169 DLQMNHNYSFHIYTT

-191 SIVGTADELQGA
+191 SIVGTADELQSA

-236 GHELNVDASVGILV
+236 GHELNVVASVGILV
-250 DGGSLY
+250 DGGSLH
-256 LTDMGD
+256 LTDIGD

-277 NDGYFTMDGG
+277 NGGYFTMDGG

-331 ISIYDGK
+331 ISIYDGE
-338 FTAADNA
+338 FTATDNA

-351 TPSNGPVN
+351 TPSNGPVD

-416 LDKVIV
+416 LDNVTV
-422 NMNASDRDSI
+422 NMNATSDSI

-455 YGFTEDPTSL
+455 YGFTEDSTSL

-470 SKISSENVSDY
+470 PKISSENVSHY

-493 YYYDN
+493 CYYDN

>member
-53 TLSIDGVDVA
+53 KLSIDGVDVA
-63 CEAGNDQD
+63 CEAGSDQGD
-71 NSTMVDIRITE
+71 PTMVDIRITE
-82 EGIYLEPGTVV
+82 EGIYLEPGTDV

-151 IGEYDSH
+151 IGEYASH

-169 DLQMNHKYFFQIYTT
+169 DLQMNHNYSFQIYTT

-191 SIVGTADELQGA
+191 SIVDTADELQSA

-236 GHELNVDASVGILV
+236 GHELNVVASVGILV
-250 DGGSLY
+250 DGGSLH

-277 NDGYFTMDGG
+277 NGGHFKMDGG
-287 NISAGNIG
+287 NLKSSTSMGIVAGYSNQD
-295 VAAGFKN
+295 
-302 GADSGATID
+302 DSGANVYIS
-311 IYGGSVKAVEFAVWG
+311 GGSVTAQEHAVWA
-326 VNGSS
+326 VNGSKVV
-331 ISIYDGK
+331 ITGGE
-338 FTAADNA
+338 FTAIDNVA
-345 VIASNG
+345 VTANG
-351 TPSNGPVN
+351 TQGEGPVD
-359 VKIEGG
+359 VTITGG
-365 TFNCGIVSGGYL
+365 TFNCGIVTSDYL
-377 ACGVFVAQCGTWNI
+377 ACGVFVAQDGNWKI
-391 VGGTFNMMSDKA
+391 LGGTFNMTSDKA
-403 TAFVVRSG
+403 TAFVVRGG
-411 NVNID
+411 NVNIN
-416 LDKVIV
+416 LDNVTV
-422 NMNASDRDSI
+422 NMNASASDSI
-432 GKVGDSTFVNSGH
+432 GKVGDSTFVKSGRCCILH
-445 VVAAYYTSGA
+445 FRSIWIHR
-455 YGFTEDPTSL
+455 GFNLFDH
-465 IINGE
+465 
-470 SKISSENVSDY
+470 
-481 VGTNSAVQVNVC
+481 
-493 YYYDN
+493 

>member
-53 TLSIDGVDVA
+53 KLSIDGVDVA
-63 CEAGNDQD
+63 CEAGYYQD
-71 NSTMVDIRITE
+71 NPTMVDIRITE

-131 EYSEIMGEES
+131 EYSEVMGEES
-141 LTDGWYFFPE
+141 LTDGWYFFPK

-169 DLQMNHKYFFQIYTT
+169 DLQMNHNYSFQVYTM

-191 SIVGTADELQGA
+191 SVGTADELQSA

-230 VILDLS
+230 VTLDLS

-250 DGGSLY
+250 DGGSLH
-256 LTDMGD
+256 LTDTGD

-277 NDGYFTMDGG
+277 NGGHFKMDGG
-287 NISAGNIG
+287 NLKSSTGMGIVAGYSNQD
-295 VAAGFKN
+295 
-302 GADSGATID
+302 DSGANVYIS
-311 IYGGSVKAVEFAVWG
+311 GGSVTAQEHAVWA
-326 VNGSS
+326 VNGSKVV
-331 ISIYDGK
+331 ITGGE
-338 FTAADNA
+338 FTAIDNVA
-345 VIASNG
+345 VTANG
-351 TPSNGPVN
+351 TQGEGPVD
-359 VKIEGG
+359 VTITGG
-365 TFNCGIVSGGYL
+365 TFNCGIVTSDYL
-377 ACGVFVAQCGTWNI
+377 ACGVFVAQDGNWKI
-391 VGGTFNMMSDKA
+391 LGGTFNMTSDKA
-403 TAFVVRSG
+403 TAFVVRGG

-416 LDKVIV
+416 LSKVTV
-422 NMNASDRDSI
+422 NMGSDMDSSSLR
-432 GKVGDSTFVNSGH
+432 VGDSTRVQSGH
-445 VVAAYYTSGA
+445 IVAAYYTNGS
-455 YGFTEDPTSL
+455 YGFDGSNASLTIDDIVVIDEDNLST
-465 IINGE
+465 
-470 SKISSENVSDY
+470 Y
-481 VGTNSAVQVNVC
+481 VGSTI

>member
-44 GLDLAVENY
+44 GLDLTVENY
-53 TLSIDGVDVA
+53 KLSIDGVDVA
-63 CEAGNDQD
+63 CEAGYYQD
-71 NSTMVDIRITE
+71 NPTMVDIRITE

-131 EYSEIMGEES
+131 EYSEVMGEES
-141 LTDGWYFFPE
+141 LTDGWYFFPK

-169 DLQMNHKYFFQIYTT
+169 DLQMNHSYSFQIHTM

-191 SIVGTADELQGA
+191 SVGTGDELQSA

-230 VILDLS
+230 VTLDLS

-250 DGGSLY
+250 DGGSLH
-256 LTDMGD
+256 LTDTGD

-277 NDGYFTMDGG
+277 NGGHFKMEGG
-287 NISAGNIG
+287 NLKSSTGTGIVAGYSNQD
-295 VAAGFKN
+295 
-302 GADSGATID
+302 DSGANVYIS
-311 IYGGSVKAVEFAVWG
+311 GGSVTAQEHAVWA
-326 VNGSS
+326 VNGSKVV
-331 ISIYDGK
+331 ITGGE
-338 FTAADNA
+338 FTAIDNVA
-345 VIASNG
+345 VTANG
-351 TPSNGPVN
+351 TQGEGPVD
-359 VKIEGG
+359 VTITGG
-365 TFNCGIVSGGYL
+365 TFNCGIVTSDYL
-377 ACGVFVAQCGTWNI
+377 ACGVFVAQDGNWKI
-391 VGGTFNMMSDKA
+391 LGGTFNMTSDKA
-403 TAFVVRSG
+403 TAFVVRGG

-416 LDKVIV
+416 LSKVTV
-422 NMNASDRDSI
+422 NMGSDMDSSSLR
-432 GKVGDSTFVNSGH
+432 VGDSTRVQSGH
-445 VVAAYYTSGA
+445 IVAAYYTNGS
-455 YGFTEDPTSL
+455 YGFDGSNASLTIDGIVVIDEDNLST
-465 IINGE
+465 
-470 SKISSENVSDY
+470 Y
-481 VGTNSAVQVNVC
+481 VGSNI

>member
-53 TLSIDGVDVA
+53 KLSIDGVDVA
-63 CEAGNDQD
+63 CEAGNDQGD
-71 NSTMVDIRITE
+71 PTMVDIRITE

-131 EYSEIMGEES
+131 EYSEVMGEES

-169 DLQMNHKYFFQIYTT
+169 DLQMNHSYSFQVYTM

-191 SIVGTADELQGA
+191 SIVGTADELQSA

-230 VILDLS
+230 VTLDLS

-250 DGGSLY
+250 DGGSLH

-277 NDGYFTMDGG
+277 NGGYFEMAGG
-287 NISAGNIG
+287 NLKSSTGMGIVAGYSNQD
-295 VAAGFKN
+295 
-302 GADSGATID
+302 DSGANVYIS
-311 IYGGSVKAVEFAVWG
+311 GGSVTAQEHAVWA
-326 VNGSS
+326 VNGSKVV
-331 ISIYDGK
+331 ITGGE
-338 FTAADNA
+338 FTAIDNVA
-345 VIASNG
+345 VTANG
-351 TPSNGPVN
+351 TQGEGPVD
-359 VKIEGG
+359 VTITGG
-365 TFNCGIVSGGYL
+365 TFNCGIVTSGYL
-377 ACGVFVAQCGTWNI
+377 ACGVFVAQDGNWNI
-391 VGGTFNMMSDKA
+391 LGGTFNMTSDKA
-403 TAFVVRSG
+403 TAFVVRGG

-416 LDKVIV
+416 LSKVTV
-422 NMNASDRDSI
+422 NMGSDMDSSSLR
-432 GKVGDSTFVNSGH
+432 VGDSTRVQSGH
-445 VVAAYYTSGA
+445 TVAAYYTNGS
-455 YGFTEDPTSL
+455 YGFDGSNASLTIDDIVVIDEDDLST
-465 IINGE
+465 
-470 SKISSENVSDY
+470 Y
-481 VGTNSAVQVNVC
+481 VGSTI

>member
-53 TLSIDGVDVA
+53 KLSIDGVDVA

-71 NSTMVDIRITE
+71 NPTMVDICITE

-123 VEDDHIQV
+123 VEDNHIQV

-169 DLQMNHKYFFQIYTT
+169 DLQMNHKYSFQIYTT

-302 GADSGATID
+302 GADSEATID

-331 ISIYDGK
+331 ISIYDGE

-359 VKIEGG
+359 VRIEGG

-377 ACGVFVAQCGTWNI
+377 ACGVFVAQCGTWDI

-411 NVNID
+411 IVNID
-416 LDKVIV
+416 LDNVTV
-422 NMNASDRDSI
+422 NMNASASDSI

-455 YGFTEDPTSL
+455 YGFTEDSTSL

>member
-53 TLSIDGVDVA
+53 KLSIDGVDVA

-71 NSTMVDIRITE
+71 NPAFVDIRITE

-169 DLQMNHKYFFQIYTT
+169 DLQMNHKYSFQIYTT

-331 ISIYDGK
+331 ISIYDGE

-359 VKIEGG
+359 VRIEGG

-377 ACGVFVAQCGTWNI
+377 ACGVFVAQCGTWDI

-411 NVNID
+411 IVNID
-416 LDKVIV
+416 LDNVTV
-422 NMNASDRDSI
+422 NMNASASDSI

>member
-53 TLSIDGVDVA
+53 KLSIDGVDVA

-71 NSTMVDIRITE
+71 DPTMVDIRITE

-131 EYSEIMGEES
+131 EYSEVMGEES

-151 IGEYDSH
+151 IGEYASH

-169 DLQMNHKYFFQIYTT
+169 DLQMNHNYSFQIYTT

-191 SIVGTADELQGA
+191 SIVDTADEL
-203 LSGDKM
+203 KM

-236 GHELNVDASVGILV
+236 GHELNVVASVGILV
-250 DGGSLY
+250 DGGSLH
-256 LTDMGD
+256 LTDTGD

-277 NDGYFTMDGG
+277 NGGYFTMDGG

-311 IYGGSVKAVEFAVWG
+311 IHGGSVKAVEFAVWG

-331 ISIYDGK
+331 ISIYDGE
-338 FTAADNA
+338 FTSADNA

-359 VKIEGG
+359 VRIEGG

-377 ACGVFVAQCGTWNI
+377 ACGVFVAQCGNWDI

-416 LDKVIV
+416 LDNVTV
-422 NMNASDRDSI
+422 NMNASASDSI
-432 GKVGDSTFVNSGH
+432 GKVGDSTFVKSGH

-455 YGFTEDPTSL
+455 YGFTEDSTSL

-470 SKISSENVSDY
+470 PKISLDNVSDY

>member
-44 GLDLAVENY
+44 GLDLTVENY
-53 TLSIDGVDVA
+53 KLSIDGVDVA
-63 CEAGNDQD
+63 CEAGYGQD
-71 NSTMVDIRITE
+71 NPTMVDIRITE

-131 EYSEIMGEES
+131 EYSEVMGEES
-141 LTDGWYFFPE
+141 LTDGWYFFPK

-169 DLQMNHKYFFQIYTT
+169 DLQMNHNYSFQVYTM

-191 SIVGTADELQGA
+191 SVGTADELQSA
-203 LSGDKM
+203 LSGDKL

-230 VILDLS
+230 VTLDLS

-250 DGGSLY
+250 DGGSLH
-256 LTDMGD
+256 LTDTGD

-277 NDGYFTMDGG
+277 NGGHFKMDGG
-287 NISAGNIG
+287 NLKSSTGMGIVAGYSNQD
-295 VAAGFKN
+295 
-302 GADSGATID
+302 DSGANVYIS
-311 IYGGSVKAVEFAVWG
+311 GGSVTAQEHAVWA
-326 VNGSS
+326 VNGSKVV
-331 ISIYDGK
+331 ITGGE
-338 FTAADNA
+338 FTAIDNVA
-345 VIASNG
+345 VTANG
-351 TPSNGPVN
+351 TQGEGPVD
-359 VKIEGG
+359 VTITGG
-365 TFNCGIVSGGYL
+365 TFNCGIVTSDYL
-377 ACGVFVAQCGTWNI
+377 ACGVFVAQDGNWKI
-391 VGGTFNMMSDKA
+391 LGGTFNMTSDKA
-403 TAFVVRSG
+403 TAFVVRGG

-416 LDKVIV
+416 LSKVTV
-422 NMNASDRDSI
+422 NMGSDMDSSSLR
-432 GKVGDSTFVNSGH
+432 VGDSTRVQSGH
-445 VVAAYYTSGA
+445 IVAAYYTNGS
-455 YGFTEDPTSL
+455 YGFDGSNASLTIDDIVVIDEDNLST
-465 IINGE
+465 
-470 SKISSENVSDY
+470 Y
-481 VGTNSAVQVNVC
+481 VGSTI